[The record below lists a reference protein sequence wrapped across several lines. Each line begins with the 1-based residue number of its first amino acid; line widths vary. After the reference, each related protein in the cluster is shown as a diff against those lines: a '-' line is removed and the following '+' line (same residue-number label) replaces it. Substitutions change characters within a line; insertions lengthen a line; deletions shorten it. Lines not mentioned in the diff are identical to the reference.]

1 MDERIIIRK
10 AKISDFQGIHNL
22 IMQVHKLHV
31 NDVALERAINIGR
44 EIKRAD
50 IVVYHT
56 AAACASNDQ
65 GNIYLIAEL
74 ENEIVGICF
83 SQIKEISNNK
93 IMKNRKILH
102 IENICVDEN
111 HQKKGIGKKLYK
123 QIVQLAKEKNI
134 DNIELMVWGFNE
146 NAIKF
151 YKNLGM
157 NIKNL
162 KFEQKISS
170 LDS

>member
-10 AKISDFQGIHNL
+10 ARISDFQGIHKL

-31 NDVALERAINIGR
+31 NERNDIY
-44 EIKRAD
+44 KDAD
-50 IVVYHT
+50 PMNFEEFRT
-56 AAACASNDQ
+56 ELSNSN
-65 GNIYLIAEL
+65 NIYLIAEL

-111 HQKKGIGKKLYK
+111 LQKKGIGKKLYK

-157 NIKNL
+157 SIKNL
-162 KFEQKISS
+162 RFEQNISS

>member
-31 NDVALERAINIGR
+31 NERN
-44 EIKRAD
+44 D
-50 IVVYHT
+50 IYKYVDPMDFEEFRT
-56 AAACASNDQ
+56 ELSNSN
-65 GNIYLIAEL
+65 NIYLIAEL

>member
-10 AKISDFQGIHNL
+10 AKIGDFQGIHKL

-31 NDVALERAINIGR
+31 NERNDIYKDVDPMNAEEFRTEL
-44 EIKRAD
+44 
-50 IVVYHT
+50 
-56 AAACASNDQ
+56 SNSN
-65 GNIYLIAEL
+65 NIYLIAEL
-74 ENEIVGICF
+74 ENEIIGICF
-83 SQIKEISNNK
+83 SQIKKISNNK

-111 HQKKGIGKKLYK
+111 LQKKGIGKKLYN
-123 QIVQLAKEKNI
+123 QIVELAKEKNI

-151 YKNLGM
+151 YENLGM

>member
-31 NDVALERAINIGR
+31 NERNDIYKDVDPMDFEEFRTEL
-44 EIKRAD
+44 
-50 IVVYHT
+50 
-56 AAACASNDQ
+56 SNSN
-65 GNIYLIAEL
+65 NIYLIAEL

-162 KFEQKISS
+162 KFEKKISS

>member
-10 AKISDFQGIHNL
+10 AKISDFQGIYNL

-31 NDVALERAINIGR
+31 NERNDIYKDVDPMNFDEFKTEL
-44 EIKRAD
+44 
-50 IVVYHT
+50 
-56 AAACASNDQ
+56 SNSN
-65 GNIYLIAEL
+65 NIYLIAEFK
-74 ENEIVGICF
+74 NEIVGLCF

-93 IMKNRKILH
+93 IMKDRKILH
-102 IENICVDEN
+102 IENICVDEK
-111 HQKKGIGKKLYK
+111 HQKKGIGKKLYE

-134 DNIELMVWGFNE
+134 DNIELMMWGFNE
-146 NAIKF
+146 NAINF

-162 KFEQKISS
+162 KFEQKIKSLNSS
-170 LDS
+170 L

>member
-1 MDERIIIRK
+1 MDENVIIRK
-10 AKISDFQGIHNL
+10 AKLNDFQGVHKL

-31 NDVALERAINIGR
+31 CKRNDIYKDVDPMNFEEFKTEL
-44 EIKRAD
+44 
-50 IVVYHT
+50 
-56 AAACASNDQ
+56 SNNN
-65 GNIYLIAEL
+65 NIYLIAEF
-74 ENEIVGICF
+74 ENKIVGICF
-83 SQIKEISNNK
+83 SQMKEILNNK

-102 IENICVDEN
+102 IEDICVDEGY
-111 HQKKGIGKKLYK
+111 QKKGIGKKLYN
-123 QIVQLAKEKNI
+123 QIVQLAKENNI

-162 KFEQKISS
+162 KFEQKI
-170 LDS
+170 

>member
-1 MDERIIIRK
+1 MEEKIIIRK
-10 AKISDFQGIHNL
+10 AEISDFQSVHKL

-31 NDVALERAINIGR
+31 NERNDIYKDVDPMNFDEFKTEL
-44 EIKRAD
+44 
-50 IVVYHT
+50 
-56 AAACASNDQ
+56 SNSN
-65 GNIYLIAEL
+65 NIYLIAEFK
-74 ENEIVGICF
+74 NEIVGICF

-93 IMKNRKILH
+93 IMKDRKILH

-134 DNIELMVWGFNE
+134 DNIELMVWGFNK
-146 NAIKF
+146 NAINF

-162 KFEQKISS
+162 KFEQKIK
-170 LDS
+170 

>member
-1 MDERIIIRK
+1 MEKERLRVFFRRYRRK

-31 NDVALERAINIGR
+31 NKRNDIYKDVDPMNFEEFRTEL
-44 EIKRAD
+44 
-50 IVVYHT
+50 
-56 AAACASNDQ
+56 SNSN
-65 GNIYLIAEL
+65 NIYLIAEL
-74 ENEIVGICF
+74 ENDIVGICF

-111 HQKKGIGKKLYK
+111 HQKNGIGKKLYE
-123 QIVQLAKEKNI
+123 QIVELAKEKNI

-151 YKNLGM
+151 YENLGM

-162 KFEQKISS
+162 RFEQKISS

>member
-31 NDVALERAINIGR
+31 NKRNDIYKDVDPMNFEEFRTEL
-44 EIKRAD
+44 
-50 IVVYHT
+50 
-56 AAACASNDQ
+56 SNSN
-65 GNIYLIAEL
+65 NIYLIAEL
-74 ENEIVGICF
+74 ENDIVGICF

-111 HQKKGIGKKLYK
+111 HQKNGIGKKLYE
-123 QIVQLAKEKNI
+123 QIVELAKEKNI

-151 YKNLGM
+151 YENLGM

-162 KFEQKISS
+162 RFEQKISS

>member
-10 AKISDFQGIHNL
+10 AKISDFQGIHKL

-31 NDVALERAINIGR
+31 NERNDIYKDVDPMNFEEFRTEL
-44 EIKRAD
+44 
-50 IVVYHT
+50 
-56 AAACASNDQ
+56 SNSN
-65 GNIYLIAEL
+65 NIYLIAEL

-157 NIKNL
+157 SIKNL
-162 KFEQKISS
+162 RFEQKIN
-170 LDS
+170 

>member
-31 NDVALERAINIGR
+31 NERNDIYKDVVPMDFEEFRTEL
-44 EIKRAD
+44 
-50 IVVYHT
+50 
-56 AAACASNDQ
+56 SNSN
-65 GNIYLIAEL
+65 NIYLIAEL

>member
-31 NDVALERAINIGR
+31 NERNDIYKDVDPMNFEEFRTEL
-44 EIKRAD
+44 
-50 IVVYHT
+50 
-56 AAACASNDQ
+56 SNSN
-65 GNIYLIAEL
+65 NIYLIAEL

-157 NIKNL
+157 SIKNL
-162 KFEQKISS
+162 KFEHKISS

>member
-1 MDERIIIRK
+1 MDENVIIRK
-10 AKISDFQGIHNL
+10 ATLNDFQGVHKL

-31 NDVALERAINIGR
+31 NKRNDIYRDVDPINF
-44 EIKRAD
+44 EEFK
-50 IVVYHT
+50 T
-56 AAACASNDQ
+56 ELSNTN
-65 GNIYLIAEL
+65 NIYLIAEL
-74 ENEIVGICF
+74 QNKIVGICF
-83 SQIKEISNNK
+83 SQMKEILNNK

-102 IENICVDEN
+102 IEDICVDEGY
-111 HQKKGIGKKLYK
+111 QKKGIGKKLYN
-123 QIVQLAKEKNI
+123 QIVQLAKENNI

-162 KFEQKISS
+162 KFEQKI
-170 LDS
+170 

>member
-31 NDVALERAINIGR
+31 NERNDIYKDVDPMDFEEFRTEL
-44 EIKRAD
+44 
-50 IVVYHT
+50 
-56 AAACASNDQ
+56 SNSN
-65 GNIYLIAEL
+65 NIYLIAEL

-123 QIVQLAKEKNI
+123 QIVQLDKEKNI

-162 KFEQKISS
+162 KFEKKISS

>member
-1 MDERIIIRK
+1 MEEKIIIRK
-10 AKISDFQGIHNL
+10 PETVDFQGVHKL
-22 IMQVHKLHV
+22 MVQVHKLHV
-31 NDVALERAINIGR
+31 NERNDIYKDVDPMDFEEFRTEL
-44 EIKRAD
+44 
-50 IVVYHT
+50 
-56 AAACASNDQ
+56 SNSN
-65 GNIYLIAEL
+65 NIYLIAEL

>member
-1 MDERIIIRK
+1 MDERILIRK
-10 AKISDFQGIHNL
+10 AKLGDFQGIHKL

-31 NDVALERAINIGR
+31 NERNDIYKDVDPMN
-44 EIKRAD
+44 AD
-50 IVVYHT
+50 EFRT
-56 AAACASNDQ
+56 ELSNSN
-65 GNIYLIAEL
+65 NIYILAEL
-74 ENEIVGICF
+74 ENDIIGICF

-111 HQKKGIGKKLYK
+111 HQKNGIGKKLYEK
-123 QIVQLAKEKNI
+123 IVELAKEKNI

-146 NAIKF
+146 KSIKF
-151 YKNLGM
+151 YENLGM

-162 KFEQKISS
+162 RFEQKISS

>member
-31 NDVALERAINIGR
+31 NERNDIYKDVDPMDFEEFRTEL
-44 EIKRAD
+44 
-50 IVVYHT
+50 
-56 AAACASNDQ
+56 SNSN
-65 GNIYLIAEL
+65 NIYLIAEL

-102 IENICVDEN
+102 IENIFVDEN

>member
-31 NDVALERAINIGR
+31 NERNDIYKDVDPMDFEEFRTEL
-44 EIKRAD
+44 
-50 IVVYHT
+50 
-56 AAACASNDQ
+56 SNSN
-65 GNIYLIAEL
+65 NIYLIAEL

-123 QIVQLAKEKNI
+123 QIVQLSKEKNI

>member
-1 MDERIIIRK
+1 MDEKIIIRK

-31 NDVALERAINIGR
+31 NERNDIYKDVDPMNFEEFRTEL
-44 EIKRAD
+44 
-50 IVVYHT
+50 
-56 AAACASNDQ
+56 SNSN
-65 GNIYLIAEL
+65 NIYLIAEL

>member
-1 MDERIIIRK
+1 MEEKIIIRK
-10 AKISDFQGIHNL
+10 AEISDFQGVHKL

-31 NDVALERAINIGR
+31 NERNDIDKDVDPMNFDEFKTEL
-44 EIKRAD
+44 
-50 IVVYHT
+50 
-56 AAACASNDQ
+56 SNSN
-65 GNIYLIAEL
+65 NIYLIAEFK
-74 ENEIVGICF
+74 NEIVGICF

-93 IMKNRKILH
+93 IMKDRKILH

-134 DNIELMVWGFNE
+134 DNIELMVWGFNK
-146 NAIKF
+146 NAINF

-162 KFEQKISS
+162 KFEQKIK
-170 LDS
+170 